1 MMQKN
6 IQVQWVGKA
15 IHGLGFRAV
24 SSFSSVWDILP
35 FSFVPESWAT
45 LQLCVD
51 APLYIVKLQFCWHI
65 EAITLQKSNFIKC
78 ALDS

>member
-1 MMQKN
+1 MMQNN

-51 APLYIVKLQFCWHI
+51 APLYIVK
-65 EAITLQKSNFIKC
+65 
-78 ALDS
+78 